1 MNILD
6 EAHALA
12 RHLKET
18 EEYQTYIRLKEVAY
32 ADSTNET
39 LLNEYKR
46 MQFRLQTI
54 SAGGGQPDSEDME
67 KFSRIASLLQLNED
81 ARNYL
86 LAELRFQRILA
97 DVYKILGEV
106 AGIDLDALAGK

>member
-6 EAHALA
+6 ETYALA

-18 EEYQTYIRLKEVAY
+18 EEYQEYIRLKEVAY
-32 ADSTNET
+32 EDATNQT

-46 MQFRLQTI
+46 LQFRLQSLTA
-54 SAGGGQPDSEDME
+54 SGEQPSNEDIE
-67 KFSRIASLLQLNED
+67 KLTRIASLLQLNED

-106 AGIDLDALAGK
+106 AGIDLDALAQA

>member
-54 SAGGGQPDSEDME
+54 SAGGGQPDSEDM
-67 KFSRIASLLQLNED
+67 
-81 ARNYL
+81 
-86 LAELRFQRILA
+86 
-97 DVYKILGEV
+97 
-106 AGIDLDALAGK
+106 

>member
-54 SAGGGQPDSEDME
+54 SQAEG
-67 KFSRIASLLQLNED
+67 SRTARTWRSSRASL
-81 ARNYL
+81 RC
-86 LAELRFQRILA
+86 FS
-97 DVYKILGEV
+97 
-106 AGIDLDALAGK
+106 